1 MGFVGF
7 PSVGKSTLM
16 SKLTGTQSLAADYEF
31 TTLTA
36 VPGKEA
42 ALYVK
47 SSTGMMTIVDLSL
60 IVNNA

>member
-16 SKLTGTQSLAADYEF
+16 SKLTGTQSLVADYEF

-36 VPGKEA
+36 VPGK
-42 ALYVK
+42 ALCVNR
-47 SSTGMMTIVDLSL
+47 STVHWNGHCGSVTHS
-60 IVNNA
+60 